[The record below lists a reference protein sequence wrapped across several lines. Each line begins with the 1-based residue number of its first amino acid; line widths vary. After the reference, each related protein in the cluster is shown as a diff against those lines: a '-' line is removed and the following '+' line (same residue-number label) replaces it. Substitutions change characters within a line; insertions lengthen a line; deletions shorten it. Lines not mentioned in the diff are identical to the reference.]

1 MKKILHKFKPLPGYH
16 AVSNSI
22 RKILRYYDYDLEEE
36 MIFGLASALDF
47 CFVDL
52 RQNQLPH
59 IYGRV
64 RPGEFEKNLSDITGM
79 KIVVKESAVKK
90 RAFDEVIK
98 MIDKGHPVM
107 IYVDVAYMPYLK
119 IPDFYHF
126 GAHSVVLFG
135 YDDEQ
140 KIVYVSDRD
149 AKGFSITMSK
159 DEQPDDYHIL
169 SYDNLILARAS
180 KEKHQPPK
188 NRWLKFKFDEFKQ
201 QVTPEMIKTAI
212 TRNAENMVGNTIKN
226 IGVEGIELFSQ
237 KVSGWKNLDDET
249 LHKSAYDAFTMID
262 KVGST
267 GGGCYRKIYGNF
279 LRASGDLLDDDF
291 IYQCGVEFLKTAD
304 IWDDIAARFY
314 DVMTKLER
322 DKLSD
327 ISPKLLTIALR
338 EKELFLRMKEHL
350 TKG

>member
-1 MKKILHKFKPLPGYH
+1 
-16 AVSNSI
+16 
-22 RKILRYYDYDLEEE
+22 
-36 MIFGLASALDF
+36 
-47 CFVDL
+47 
-52 RQNQLPH
+52 
-59 IYGRV
+59 
-64 RPGEFEKNLSDITGM
+64 
-79 KIVVKESAVKK
+79 
-90 RAFDEVIK
+90 

-212 TRNAENMVGNTIKN
+212 IRNAENMVGNTIKN